1 VKAAIYARYSTD
13 KQRDASIE
21 DQVRECERVA
31 RAGGFTVVARFED
44 KGVSGGTAQRPGY
57 QSMLTGARR
66 HEFCVILVEDIS
78 RLWRNR
84 AEFGPR
90 SAELEDLGVHMV
102 TAVGDDTRRDGWGLV
117 VQIKQAV
124 AEHAR
129 REASYRTRRGLEG
142 VALSGKSAGGRAY
155 GYIPAAQSTSGD
167 IEVEPREAAIVLRI
181 FEEYA
186 AGHSPR
192 NIAARLNQ
200 ENVPSPGAAWR
211 RKDTGSSSKRR
222 GKWVASAIAGDRAR
236 GYGILNNERYVG
248 KTTWGRLQWKRGAAD
263 SMKRTA
269 IVVADRDR
277 WVTHEDPRLRIVSDE
292 LWERVKARQAH
303 QAPASL
309 GASRSRAGRPAGTL
323 LSGLLLCGNCGSRF
337 VASDQRSYQCAT
349 RTYGGLSGC
358 SNSLRVNRERAER
371 RIAEYLSDELLSP
384 AAIELA
390 SSAYQDEI
398 KRGLKDAV
406 AEAAPDA
413 KLEQIAAEEAQLR
426 AMLKAGRLSA
436 DILKAALEALEQK
449 RRRVLTLR
457 ERPRAAP
464 ARIIPLVAE
473 RYRAA
478 VRNIAKH
485 LGRSDQAPEART
497 LVRELLGGQGT
508 VFVEGG
514 KIGARFAMA
523 GLIELATEKIS
534 NEINDYKNGSGGRI

>member
-1 VKAAIYARYSTD
+1 MKAAIYARYSTD

-31 RAGGFTVVARFED
+31 RAGGFEVVARFED
-44 KGVSGGTAQRPGY
+44 KGMSGGTAQRPGY
-57 QSMLTGARR
+57 QAMLTAARH
-66 HEFCVILVEDIS
+66 HEFGVILVEDIS

-142 VALSGKSAGGRAY
+142 VALSGRSAGGRAY
-155 GYIPAAQSTSGD
+155 GYTPAAQSNSGKT
-167 IEVEPREAAIVLRI
+167 EVEPREAAVVLRI
-181 FEEYA
+181 FEMYA

-211 RKDTGSSSKRR
+211 RKDTGSASKRR

-236 GYGILNNERYVG
+236 GYGILNNERYIG

-263 SMKRTA
+263 SKKRTA
-269 IVVADRDR
+269 VVVADRDL
-277 WVTHEDPRLRIVSDE
+277 WVTHVEPRLRIVSDE
-292 LWERVKARQAH
+292 LWERVKARQTN

-309 GASRSRAGRPAGTL
+309 GAGKSRAGRPAGTL
-323 LSGLLLCGNCGSRF
+323 LSGLLLCGDCGSRF

-358 SNSLRVNRERAER
+358 SNALRVNRERAER
-371 RIAEYLSDELLSP
+371 RITEYLSEELLSP

-390 SSAYQDEI
+390 ASAYEDEAT
-398 KRGLKDAV
+398 RELKGAIH
-406 AEAAPDA
+406 EALPDA
-413 KLEQIAAEEAQLR
+413 KLDQLATEEAQLR
-426 AMLKAGRLSA
+426 AMLNAGQLSA
-436 DILKAALEALEQK
+436 DILKAALEALERK
-449 RRRVLTLR
+449 RRRIVTIR
-457 ERPRAAP
+457 EKPRAA
-464 ARIIPLVAE
+464 ASRIIPFVAE

-478 VRNIAKH
+478 VRDIARH
-485 LGRSDQAPEART
+485 LGRSDQGAEART
-497 LVRELLGGQGT
+497 LVRELLGGQGI
-508 VFVEGG
+508 VFSEGG
-514 KIGARFAMA
+514 RIGARFATA
-523 GLIELATEKIS
+523 GLLELAAENFP